1 MDDDNV
7 KAVVPEQAVDANP
20 TDPPKIEP
28 ASLLDVRNCAQTP
41 AAEPVDADAP
51 LTLKI
56 KVHGEEKE
64 VSLTRD
70 ELIKRIQL
78 AEDYQL
84 KTQQLAEDK
93 RKIAPYLHVFKSDAF
108 HAWLADQ
115 PTEGTKHLADKDLH
129 GLMKKGMTIAAVELI
144 LRRGREAL

>member
-1 MDDDNV
+1 MNDDDV
-7 KAVVPEQAVDANP
+7 KATVPEQAVDANP
-20 TDPPKIEP
+20 TDPPKIE
-28 ASLLDVRNCAQTP
+28 
-41 AAEPVDADAP
+41 EPGDADAP

-64 VSLTRD
+64 VTLTRD

-78 AEDYQL
+78 AEDYMV

-93 RKIAPYLHVFKSDAF
+93 RKVAPYLHVFKSDAF

-115 PTEGTKHLADKDLH
+115 PTEGTKPLPDKDLH

>member
-1 MDDDNV
+1 MDDDV
-7 KAVVPEQAVDANP
+7 KSVEPEQVVDANQA
-20 TDPPKIEP
+20 DPPKIEEP
-28 ASLLDVRNCAQTP
+28 VVEAKTQ
-41 AAEPVDADAP
+41 EPVDADAP
-51 LTLKI
+51 LKLKI

-78 AEDYQL
+78 AEDYMV

-93 RKIAPYLHVFKSDAF
+93 RKVAPYLHVFKSDAF

-115 PTEGTKHLADKDLH
+115 PTEGTKHLPDRDLH
-129 GLMKKGMTIAAVELI
+129 GPMKKGMTIAAVELI
-144 LRRGREAL
+144 LRRGREGL

>member
-7 KAVVPEQAVDANP
+7 KAVAPEQAVDANQA
-20 TDPPKIEP
+20 DPPKIEEP
-28 ASLLDVRNCAQTP
+28 VVEAKTQ
-41 AAEPVDADAP
+41 EPVDADAP
-51 LTLKI
+51 LKLKI

-93 RKIAPYLHVFKSDAF
+93 RKVAPYLHIFKSDAF

-115 PTEGTKHLADKDLH
+115 PTEGTKHLADRDLH

>member
-1 MDDDNV
+1 MDDDT
-7 KAVVPEQAVDANP
+7 KATVTEQTVDANP
-20 TDPPKIEP
+20 PDPPKIEP
-28 ASLLDVRNCAQTP
+28 AELLDVNHGTHAP
-41 AAEPVDADAP
+41 EPVDTEAP

-64 VSLTRD
+64 VTLTRD
-70 ELIKRIQL
+70 ELIAKVQL

-84 KTQQLAEDK
+84 KTAALAADK
-93 RKIAPYLHVFKSDAF
+93 RKLAPYLHVFKSDAF

-115 PTEGTKHLADKDLH
+115 PTEGTKHLADRDLH

>member
-1 MDDDNV
+1 MGDDNV
-7 KAVVPEQAVDANP
+7 KAVVPEQAVDANQA
-20 TDPPKIEP
+20 DPPKIE
-28 ASLLDVRNCAQTP
+28 
-41 AAEPVDADAP
+41 EPVFEASPPADVDAP
-51 LTLKI
+51 LTLRI

-64 VSLTRD
+64 VTFTRD

-78 AEDYQL
+78 SEDYQL

-93 RKIAPYLHVFKSDAF
+93 RKVAPYLHIFKSDAF

-115 PTEGTKHLADKDLH
+115 PTEGTKHLAERDLH

>member
-1 MDDDNV
+1 MDEDV
-7 KAVVPEQAVDANP
+7 QAKVEEHPEDANSP
-20 TDPPKIEP
+20 DPPKIE
-28 ASLLDVRNCAQTP
+28 
-41 AAEPVDADAP
+41 EPVVEVKTPEPGDADAP

-56 KVHGEEKE
+56 KVHGEEKN
-64 VSLTRD
+64 VTLTRD

-78 AEDYQL
+78 SEDYQL

-93 RKIAPYLHVFKSDAF
+93 RKVAPYLHIFKSDAF

-115 PTEGTKHLADKDLH
+115 PTEGTKHLADRDLH

>member
-7 KAVVPEQAVDANP
+7 KAVVPEQAVDANQA
-20 TDPPKIEP
+20 DPPKIE
-28 ASLLDVRNCAQTP
+28 
-41 AAEPVDADAP
+41 EPVVEASPPADVDAP
-51 LTLKI
+51 LTLRI

-64 VSLTRD
+64 VTLTRD

-78 AEDYQL
+78 SEDYQL

-93 RKIAPYLHVFKSDAF
+93 RKVAPYLHIFKSDAF

-115 PTEGTKHLADKDLH
+115 PTEGTKHLADRDLH
-129 GLMKKGMTIAAVELI
+129 GLMKKGLTIAAVELI
-144 LRRGREAL
+144 LRRGREGL

>member
-1 MDDDNV
+1 MDDDK
-7 KAVVPEQAVDANP
+7 KAVVPEQTVDANQ

-28 ASLLDVRNCAQTP
+28 PELLDVNHGTHAP
-41 AAEPVDADAP
+41 EPVDTEAP

-64 VSLTRD
+64 VTLTRD

-78 AEDYQL
+78 SEDYQL
-84 KTQQLAEDK
+84 KAQQLAEDK
-93 RKIAPYLHVFKSDAF
+93 RKVAPYLHISKSDAF

-115 PTEGTKHLADKDLH
+115 PTEGTKHLADRDLH

>member
-1 MDDDNV
+1 MDDDA
-7 KAVVPEQAVDANP
+7 KATVEEHPEDANQA
-20 TDPPKIEP
+20 DPPKIE
-28 ASLLDVRNCAQTP
+28 
-41 AAEPVDADAP
+41 EPVVEAKTPEPLDADAP
-51 LTLKI
+51 LTLRI
-56 KVHGEEKE
+56 KVQGEEKE
-64 VSLTRD
+64 VTLTRD

-84 KTQQLAEDK
+84 KTQKLAED
-93 RKIAPYLHVFKSDAF
+93 RRQLEPYRQVFKSDAF

-115 PTEGTKHLADKDLH
+115 PTEGSKPLPDMDLH